1 MPYDR
6 VNLPNRKSYRR
17 PGWNYA
23 SEAWYFITVC
33 VHERVCCLGE
43 VIEAGLVDPYVR
55 LSPTGKI
62 VLSELMETQ
71 FLRPYMAI
79 DTFVIMPNHI
89 HLLIEIHTEPRSSQR
104 PETQLNAN
112 SISVII
118 GQWKAMSTA
127 RIRREVDE
135 NFAWHTRFYDS
146 IVRDEVSLDR
156 IRRYIQDNPKEWYR
170 DRNRAADV
178 YM

>member
-1 MPYDR
+1 
-6 VNLPNRKSYRR
+6 
-17 PGWNYA
+17 
-23 SEAWYFITVC
+23 
-33 VHERVCCLGE
+33 
-43 VIEAGLVDPYVR
+43 
-55 LSPTGKI
+55 
-62 VLSELMETQ
+62 
-71 FLRPYMAI
+71 MAI